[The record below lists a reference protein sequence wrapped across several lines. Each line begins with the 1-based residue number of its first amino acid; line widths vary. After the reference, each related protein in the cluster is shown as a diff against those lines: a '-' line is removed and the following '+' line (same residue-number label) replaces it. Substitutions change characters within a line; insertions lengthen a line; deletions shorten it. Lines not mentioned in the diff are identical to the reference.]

1 MTYRY
6 YNVRREIYNHSS
18 EKELN
23 KYRTF
28 KELKKLYKP
37 FHWIIFSLM
46 ILSLVAFIIVAIA
59 VDNKLWCSIPLLII
73 IVCDKLWDSKAERFY
88 NKEEREK
95 ELKSIDSAY
104 EEYLKTVKNILI
116 NNGIDTKVKCNCL
129 KEECLSVFKKRE
141 LKYSILN
148 NRVFEITIGIPI
160 GALIST
166 IISNDT
172 DTITIQAAAFLLIGI
187 VIYAL
192 ISFSRFITYH
202 TSGYWKDEQL
212 LNALEEMDYYF

>member
-1 MTYRY
+1 MG
-6 YNVRREIYNHSS
+6 
-18 EKELN
+18 
-23 KYRTF
+23 F
-28 KELKKLYKP
+28 
-37 FHWIIFSLM
+37 
-46 ILSLVAFIIVAIA
+46 IVAA
-59 VDNKLWCSIPLLII
+59 GLFL
-73 IVCDKLWDSKAERFY
+73 
-88 NKEEREK
+88 EE
-95 ELKSIDSAY
+95 
-104 EEYLKTVKNILI
+104 
-116 NNGIDTKVKCNCL
+116 KCNCL

-192 ISFSRFITYH
+192 ISFSKFITYH

>member
-6 YNVRREIYNHSS
+6 YNVRREIYNDSS

-23 KYRTF
+23 KNRTF

-116 NNGIDTKVKCNCL
+116 NNGIDTKEKCKCL
-129 KEECLSVFKKRE
+129 KEECLSVFTQRE

-192 ISFSRFITYH
+192 ISFSKFITYH